1 MSVPTSMLMLG
12 APTSMLNRHAL
23 PRAPNQP
30 QTVPWAAD
38 CGPQRLPDV
47 PWAADKLCRG
57 PQTEQI
63 LTVIA
68 GVIKA
73 KTSSAAHGA
82 DSADG
87 DTSTRRSPAHGADS
101 AQSAAHGADSALIKL
116 EVCPLQQGRHLSA
129 LEPKGT

>member
-82 DSADG
+82 DSA
-87 DTSTRRSPAHGADS
+87 
-101 AQSAAHGADSALIKL
+101 QSAAHGADSALINL
-116 EVCPLQQGRHLSA
+116 EVCPLQQGRHRSA